1 METTHPPDAQ
11 RLYALLGDRMDQFPS
26 RVITQLEQTLEA
38 YERECLAAVRVP
50 HLQLVADGRPP
61 PPLSDADRLTAMQR
75 RSQVLVSPG
84 LLQGLDSI
92 FEILHAVQLA
102 RHEGDH
108 EGVLSEHLVEG
119 LIVSG
124 RALMKA
130 AQPCHAD

>member
-11 RLYALLGDRMDQFPS
+11 RLYALLGERMYQFPP
-26 RVITQLEQTLEA
+26 RIIRQLEHTLEA
-38 YERECLAAVRVP
+38 YERERLATVRVP
-50 HLQLVADGRPP
+50 HLQLVGDVRAP
-61 PPLSDADRLTAMQR
+61 PPLSDADRLADMQR
-75 RSQVLVSPG
+75 RSQVPVSPG
-84 LLQGLDSI
+84 ILQGLASI